1 MLSSGYLVYQGGLQ
15 AGRQTAASAAA
26 TICTHQMQCKA
37 DRLKLRV
44 LLERCWNDC
53 CCCRSVSH
61 RVATK
66 ASASGSIGAGGNGLP
81 SSCNGRSG
89 HCHCHLPTT
98 ILYFRFSLSFSV
110 FFFVCSTSQ
119 TRHLIE
125 VSQQQLG
132 TINHVV
138 VVLLMLLMPPLLF
151 VVPKWCRRRRRCRFI
166 DSCSMSAKLFFSSF
180 SSW

>member
-1 MLSSGYLVYQGGLQ
+1 MYRAAYNTWVSVVLSSGYLVYQGGLQ

-81 SSCNGRSG
+81 SSCNGRNG

-98 ILYFRFSLSFSV
+98 ILYFRFSLSLFLCFLFRLLNLANASSNWGV
-110 FFFVCSTSQ
+110 TAAARHYQSCCGSAAADAAVAVCGAQ
-119 TRHLIE
+119 M
-125 VSQQQLG
+125 VS
-132 TINHVV
+132 
-138 VVLLMLLMPPLLF
+138 
-151 VVPKWCRRRRRCRFI
+151 
-166 DSCSMSAKLFFSSF
+166 SS
-180 SSW
+180 SSLSFHR